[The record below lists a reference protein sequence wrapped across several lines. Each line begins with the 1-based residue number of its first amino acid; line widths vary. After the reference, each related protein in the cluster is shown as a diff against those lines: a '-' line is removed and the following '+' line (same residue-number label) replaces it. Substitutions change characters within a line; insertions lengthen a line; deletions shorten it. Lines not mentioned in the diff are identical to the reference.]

1 MELLSPAGS
10 FQHAIAAFKAGSD
23 AIYIGG
29 KSFSARM
36 SAENFSNE
44 EILEIIKYA
53 HQIEKKVYVTM
64 NTLLY
69 QDEFF
74 KAVEFAKVLYESRVD
89 GIIIQDLGLA
99 NYLHKTMPNLPLHAS
114 TQLNCHS
121 VNQLKVLKELGFTRV
136 VLARES
142 NFHLIKEAKKL
153 GLEVEVFIHG
163 ALCVSYSGNCLM
175 SSFIGNRSGN
185 RGRCAQPCRLE
196 YTVMEND
203 NELLKNY
210 SLSTKDLMTLDQI
223 KTLYDLNVDSLKI
236 EGRLKQKEY
245 VYIVTNAYRHALDSF
260 KLNKNNNSLQ
270 DDKNNLIKIFS
281 RKFTKG
287 YIFDE
292 NPFNVLNQTSSS
304 HQGELIGKVIKTS
317 KKSVFIRLN
326 KQIHRL
332 DGIRFNDKRQYGFQI
347 GRMFVNSNIKD
358 IAYKNEIIEIK
369 NIENAQTFLNVDV
382 IRTSDYMLLNDA
394 EQSLKLD
401 IKIPVSAKLYCYKN
415 KPLDIEIKYKDISFH
430 VRGGLCE
437 QSINKGTSFERIKEQ
452 LMKSKDLPFYIK
464 NIDIKGDEDIFIQ
477 ISSLNEL
484 RNSALEKLITLIKEP
499 YECIY
504 SEYSSSIERI
514 TNSKGIIAITNN
526 IEQDNMIDDERIS
539 VSSSKSNIIQYMNRI
554 NINPK
559 FVAEKIITHNILSS
573 DKYLIASPYC
583 NITNSYALDAYY
595 EIGYKECMLSLELD
609 IKSIKDIIYDFKNR
623 HHFNPNLGMLI
634 YGKIDMMIIKSC
646 IVGTINNNKALHC
659 NRCHKSKYEL
669 KDRMGVK
676 FRLIADENCQTRII
690 NPYPLYIV
698 DRISELKDLGIN
710 SYYLIF
716 NDEVNE
722 IPNVINNVID
732 NLFDEVSIMSSSYTR
747 GHYFKRAE

>member
-1 MELLSPAGS
+1 M
-10 FQHAIAAFKAGSD
+10 
-23 AIYIGG
+23 
-29 KSFSARM
+29 
-36 SAENFSNE
+36 
-44 EILEIIKYA
+44 
-53 HQIEKKVYVTM
+53 
-64 NTLLY
+64 
-69 QDEFF
+69 
-74 KAVEFAKVLYESRVD
+74 
-89 GIIIQDLGLA
+89 
-99 NYLHKTMPNLPLHAS
+99 
-114 TQLNCHS
+114 
-121 VNQLKVLKELGFTRV
+121 
-136 VLARES
+136 
-142 NFHLIKEAKKL
+142 
-153 GLEVEVFIHG
+153 
-163 ALCVSYSGNCLM
+163 
-175 SSFIGNRSGN
+175 
-185 RGRCAQPCRLE
+185 
-196 YTVMEND
+196 
-203 NELLKNY
+203 
-210 SLSTKDLMTLDQI
+210 
-223 KTLYDLNVDSLKI
+223 
-236 EGRLKQKEY
+236 
-245 VYIVTNAYRHALDSF
+245 
-260 KLNKNNNSLQ
+260 
-270 DDKNNLIKIFS
+270 
-281 RKFTKG
+281 
-287 YIFDE
+287 
-292 NPFNVLNQTSSS
+292 LNQTSSS

-415 KPLDIEIKYKDISFH
+415 TPLDIEIKYKDISFH

-634 YGKIDMMIIKSC
+634 NG
-646 IVGTINNNKALHC
+646 
-659 NRCHKSKYEL
+659 
-669 KDRMGVK
+669 
-676 FRLIADENCQTRII
+676 
-690 NPYPLYIV
+690 
-698 DRISELKDLGIN
+698 
-710 SYYLIF
+710 
-716 NDEVNE
+716 
-722 IPNVINNVID
+722 
-732 NLFDEVSIMSSSYTR
+732 
-747 GHYFKRAE
+747 

>member
-10 FQHAIAAFKAGSD
+10 YQHAIAAFKAGSD

-36 SAENFSNE
+36 SAENFSDE
-44 EILEIIKYA
+44 EILKIIKYA

-74 KAVEFAKVLYESRVD
+74 KAVEFAKFLYEAKVD
-89 GIIIQDLGLA
+89 AIIIQDLGLA
-99 NYLHKTMPNLPLHAS
+99 YYLHKTMPNLPLHAS

-121 VNQLKVLKELGFTRV
+121 LNQLKILKEIGFSRI

-142 NFHLIKEAKKL
+142 NIQLIKEAKKI

-196 YTVMEND
+196 YTLVQDDND
-203 NELLKNY
+203 VLKNY
-210 SLSTKDLMTLDQI
+210 LLSTKDLMTLDQI
-223 KTLYDLNVDSLKI
+223 KTLHDLNVDSLKI

-245 VYIVTNAYRHALDSF
+245 VYIITSAYRHALDSF
-260 KLNKNNNSLQ
+260 MLNKSNEYLQ
-270 DDKNNLIKIFS
+270 IDKNNVTKIFS

-292 NPFNVLNQTSSS
+292 NPFNVLNQASSS
-304 HQGELIGKVIKTS
+304 HQGELIGKVVKTS
-317 KKSVFIRLN
+317 KRSVFIRLN

-347 GRMFVNSNIKD
+347 GRMFVNSNIRD
-358 IAYKNEIIEIK
+358 IANKNEIIEIK
-369 NIENAQTFLNVDV
+369 NIDNAQTFLNVDV
-382 IRTSDYMLLNDA
+382 IRTSDYMLLNDVEFA
-394 EQSLKLD
+394 LNNE
-401 IKIPVSAKLYCYKN
+401 IKIPVNAKLYCYKN
-415 KPLDIEIKYKDISFH
+415 KPLVLEVKYKDISFH
-430 VRGGLCE
+430 IRGGLVE
-437 QSINKGTSFERIKEQ
+437 QSQNSGTSYERIKDQ
-452 LMKSKDLPFYIK
+452 LMKSKDSSYFIK
-464 NIDIKGDEDIFIQ
+464 NIDIKGDEDIFVQ
-477 ISSLNEL
+477 ISMLNEL
-484 RNSALEKLITLIKEP
+484 RNKALEKLSTLVKEP
-499 YECIY
+499 YDCVYVEYNTSFGFIEHNRCI
-504 SEYSSSIERI
+504 S
-514 TNSKGIIAITNN
+514 AIVQNDH
-526 IEQDNMIDDERIS
+526 QMSFIDDDRIS
-539 VSSSKSNIIQYMNRI
+539 ISTNKSDTIQYMNRI

-559 FVAEKIITHNILSS
+559 FIGDKVITHNILSS

-595 EIGYKECMLSLELD
+595 EFGYKECMLSLELD
-609 IKSIKDIIYDFKNR
+609 AKSIKDLVYDFRNR
-623 HHFNPNLGMLI
+623 HNFNPNIGLLI
-634 YGKIDMMIIKSC
+634 YGKIDMMVIKSC
-646 IVGTINNNKALHC
+646 VVGTVNKNKMLHC
-659 NRCHKSKYEL
+659 NKCHTSKFEL

-676 FRLIADENCQTRII
+676 FRLIADENCQTRLI
-690 NPYPLYIV
+690 NPYPLYLV
-698 DRISELKDLGIN
+698 DKIQELKELGIY
-710 SYYLIF
+710 SFYLMF
-716 NDEVNE
+716 NDEMDD
-722 IPNVINNVID
+722 IPYIIENVVD
-732 NLFDEVSIMSSSYTR
+732 NLFDEKSIMSSKFTR